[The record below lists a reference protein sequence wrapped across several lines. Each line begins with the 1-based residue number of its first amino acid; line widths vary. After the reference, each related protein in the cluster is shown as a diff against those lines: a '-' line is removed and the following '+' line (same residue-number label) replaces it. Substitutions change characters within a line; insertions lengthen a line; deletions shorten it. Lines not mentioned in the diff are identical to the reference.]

1 MPLLTRNRLSL
12 KLILGLTAILIINL
26 AFYTFFTVQNL
37 KEDLINFRSAS
48 AYNISDI
55 IKSSTRY
62 SMLKNHREDL
72 GNIIS
77 TIGEEKGVKSVRIFN
92 KLGIISFS
100 SDSLEIG
107 KEVDMNAEAC
117 IMCHEDGKITS
128 TPPADKLMRFYQKEN
143 GERVVGLINPVHNQ
157 PDCTTSEC
165 HTEDRDKKI
174 LGVLDVVLSVEE
186 SNRVFEANINN
197 LVFNTIL
204 VAGALGLFSIIFIMF
219 YVSRPI
225 SKISDGVAEIGKG
238 NLQYRIDLQSKDEL
252 GGLAHEINSM
262 AEKLDK
268 AYTELQEWSETLNEK
283 VKEKNIELKK
293 IYEQIIRVEKLA
305 SLGKLSATVAHEL
318 NNPLEGILTYSKLI
332 TKKLSKA
339 NEDKRHDDLI
349 KFTTLISDESAR
361 CGRIVKD
368 LLVFS
373 HDSVHDSQQN
383 RISELIDKALLLIN
397 HHLQI
402 NNIVLEKEY
411 SDTGII
417 LKCDGQKIEQ
427 ALVAMLINAVE
438 AMSGEGVI
446 KVKLEKAGTDV
457 IIRLTDTG
465 HGISDADMQNIFEPF
480 YTTKEKG
487 KGTGL
492 GLSVAYG
499 IINSH
504 GGKIEVEETSVKG
517 TTFKITLPIKE

>member
-1 MPLLTRNRLSL
+1 MPAFLKNKLSL
-12 KLILGLTAILIINL
+12 KLILGLIIILTINL
-26 AFYTFFTVQNL
+26 ALYTFITVENL
-37 KEDLINFRSAS
+37 REDLLKCRAK
-48 AYNISDI
+48 AVYNISDI

-72 GNIIS
+72 TNIIK
-77 TIGEEKGVKSVRIFN
+77 TIGGEKGVISVRIFN
-92 KLGIISFS
+92 KMGVISFS

-128 TPPADKLMRFYQKEN
+128 SPPAEKLTRFYKKEN
-143 GERVVGLINPVHNQ
+143 GERVLGLINPIYNQ
-157 PDCTTSEC
+157 PGCTTSGC
-165 HTEDRDKKI
+165 HLEDNDKKI
-174 LGVLDVVLSVEE
+174 LGVLDVVLSVEGSNRIIE
-186 SNRVFEANINN
+186 SNIND
-197 LVFNTIL
+197 LLLSTIFL
-204 VAGALGLFSIIFIMF
+204 ALALAAFSIIFIMF
-219 YVSRPI
+219 YVSHPI
-225 SKISDGVAEIGKG
+225 SRISNGVSEFAKG
-238 NLQYRIDLQSKDEL
+238 NFRFRIYVDTNDEL
-252 GGLAHEINSM
+252 GRLANDINDM
-262 AEKLDK
+262 AAKLDK
-268 AYTELQEWSETLNEK
+268 AYGELQEWSETLNEK

-339 NEDKRHDDLI
+339 NDDGKYNDLL
-349 KFTTLISDESAR
+349 KFTNLISDESAR

-373 HDSVHDSQQN
+373 HDSIHDSQQN
-383 RISELIDKALLLIN
+383 KLSELIDKALMLIN

-402 NNIVLEKEY
+402 NNVKLEKIYADQEL
-411 SDTGII
+411 IV
-417 LKCDGQKIEQ
+417 KCDGQKIEQ

-438 AMSGEGVI
+438 AISGEGLLKVSLQKEDGNAVI
-446 KVKLEKAGTDV
+446 KISDN
-457 IIRLTDTG
+457 G
-465 HGISDADMQNIFEPF
+465 HGISEADLPNIFEPF
-480 YTTKEKG
+480 FTTKEKG

-504 GGKIEVEETSVKG
+504 GGKIEVEETSIKG
-517 TTFKITLPIKE
+517 TTFKITLPIK